1 MPRVPKVIV
10 SVFRHNAWHG
20 QRRKSRHRID
30 RNPYFIANFPR
41 RRHLCQDRQAVNMF
55 RKKRQLTGAPAQ
67 VRPAPKIVKRQ
78 AFTPHERY
86 QFLDSGQTVSN
97 SMANIA
103 GRGANHGAII
113 PNRGLGTC
121 TRPSLRHISDT
132 FSQTPKPAKQDMA
145 GRQRF
150 RNCPGPSDELR
161 EATRPKLRRATSYKV
176 RRDPVPRFAHLSLS
190 SDVPRQPDIQPSA
203 KTTDEVVGA
212 SEQLRLGGNLVPK
225 VGLEPTRYCYR
236 GILNPLRLPFRHLG
250 TRHAL
255 LLNCSDKDNSITGAG
270 IGRSDLLPETRRH
283 FPTR

>member
-1 MPRVPKVIV
+1 MAKGGHKRPA
-10 SVFRHNAWHG
+10 S
-20 QRRKSRHRID
+20 QRSLF
-30 RNPYFIANFPR
+30 PYFGAMLGTANAKKDDIGSIETHISLANFPR

-78 AFTPHERY
+78 AFTPHKRY

-132 FSQTPKPAKQDMA
+132 FSQTPKPAKQVMA

-150 RNCPGPSDELR
+150 RNCPGPSDDLR
-161 EATRPKLRRATSYKV
+161 EATRPRPRGQHLSRSRESQSPGSATFHCRQTSRDCLTSNPRPKRRA
-176 RRDPVPRFAHLSLS
+176 RLQEPRS
-190 SDVPRQPDIQPSA
+190 
-203 KTTDEVVGA
+203 
-212 SEQLRLGGNLVPK
+212 N
-225 VGLEPTRYCYR
+225 
-236 GILNPLRLPFRHLG
+236 
-250 TRHAL
+250 
-255 LLNCSDKDNSITGAG
+255 
-270 IGRSDLLPETRRH
+270 
-283 FPTR
+283 

>member
-1 MPRVPKVIV
+1 
-10 SVFRHNAWHG
+10 
-20 QRRKSRHRID
+20 
-30 RNPYFIANFPR
+30 
-41 RRHLCQDRQAVNMF
+41 MF

-150 RNCPGPSDELR
+150 RNCPGPSDDLR
-161 EATRPKLRRATSYKV
+161 EATRPRPRGQHLARSRESQSPGSATFHCRQTFQDSLTSNPRPKRRA
-176 RRDPVPRFAHLSLS
+176 
-190 SDVPRQPDIQPSA
+190 
-203 KTTDEVVGA
+203 
-212 SEQLRLGGNLVPK
+212 RLQ
-225 VGLEPTRYCYR
+225 E
-236 GILNPLRLPFRHLG
+236 H
-250 TRHAL
+250 
-255 LLNCSDKDNSITGAG
+255 
-270 IGRSDLLPETRRH
+270 RSN
-283 FPTR
+283 